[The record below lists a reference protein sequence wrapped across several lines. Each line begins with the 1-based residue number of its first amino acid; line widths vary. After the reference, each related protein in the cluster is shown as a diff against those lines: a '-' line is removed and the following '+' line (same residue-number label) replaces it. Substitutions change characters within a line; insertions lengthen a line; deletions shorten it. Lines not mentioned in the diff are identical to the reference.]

1 MTRKLPHMLQ
11 QRRREKCEG
20 KGEKRRKEEGGKK
33 KERDPEVHPSQ
44 PLTWQDLS

>member
-1 MTRKLPHMLQ
+1 MTRKLPHKLQ

-33 KERDPEVHPSQ
+33 KEREEKIKGREGVPGKEG
-44 PLTWQDLS
+44 